1 MRGTAISGIAA
12 SVLALGVSACNA
24 PTPPDKPSWQVD
36 VMPLFAANCVRCHAY
51 PFRGDG
57 ATALRL
63 DSFDDTVLADG
74 GIASG
79 ASRNVRSIFRFT
91 HEIALLPDER
101 RMPPDRA
108 LDEYELAVIRNWGA
122 LGNGESAVRGPGHPD
137 NHAPTIE
144 LTEVARTSTS
154 ITLAYE
160 VADVDRDLVVA
171 AVFGPRVRAGTLEP
185 SAVIGNAIAGRGQ
198 FEWDTT
204 GVPPG
209 DYTLVA
215 HLDDGADVDPEGNAD
230 FVEVELQTVT
240 LP

>member
-1 MRGTAISGIAA
+1 
-12 SVLALGVSACNA
+12 VLGALAGSACDS

-63 DSFDDTVLADG
+63 DSFDDTELADG
-74 GIASG
+74 NIASG
-79 ASRNVRSIFRFT
+79 ASRSVLSIFRHT
-91 HEIALLPDER
+91 HEIALLPDQR
-101 RMPPDRA
+101 RMPPDRP
-108 LDEYELAVIRNWGA
+108 LDEYELAVIRNWGE

-137 NHAPTIE
+137 NHAPTIS
-144 LTEVARTSTS
+144 LTEIARTPTS
-154 ITLAYE
+154 ITLAYD
-160 VADVDRDLVVA
+160 VADRDGDLVVA
-171 AVFGPRVRAGTLEP
+171 AIFGPRVKAGALDP
-185 SAVIGNAIAGRGQ
+185 KSVVGNAIAGRGQ
-198 FEWDTT
+198 FVWDTT

-209 DYTLVA
+209 DYPLLA
-215 HLDDGADVDPEGNAD
+215 HLDDGTDVDPEGTSD

>member
-1 MRGTAISGIAA
+1 MRGTAFIAT
-12 SVLALGVSACNA
+12 VLSISACES
-24 PTPPDKPSWQVD
+24 PTPPEKPSWQVD

-63 DSFDDTVLADG
+63 DAFDDTVLANDD
-74 GIASG
+74 IASG
-79 ASRNVRSIFRFT
+79 ASRSVQSIFRHT
-91 HEIALLPDER
+91 HDIALLPDQR

-108 LDEYELAVIRNWGA
+108 LEEYELAVIRNWGG

-144 LTEVARTSTS
+144 LTE
-154 ITLAYE
+154 ITRSPTTITFAYD
-160 VADVDRDLVVA
+160 VADRDGDLVVVA
-171 AVFGPRVRAGTLEP
+171 IFGPRVRASTLEP
-185 SAVIGNAIAGRGQ
+185 KAVVGNAIAGRGQ
-198 FEWDTT
+198 FVWETT

-209 DYTLVA
+209 DYTLLA
-215 HLDDGADVDPEGNAD
+215 HLDDGFDVDPEGTND